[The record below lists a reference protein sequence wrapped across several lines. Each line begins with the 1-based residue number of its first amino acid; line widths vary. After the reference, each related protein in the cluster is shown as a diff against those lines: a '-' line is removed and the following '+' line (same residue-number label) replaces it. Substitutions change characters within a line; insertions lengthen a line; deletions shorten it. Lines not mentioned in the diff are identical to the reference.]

1 MRIVELTDETKN
13 NLLESLLKR
22 SPNSYGQYEKTVNDI
37 IGDVRAR
44 RDEAL
49 FEYTSKCYKG
59 RNRRGLCTA

>member
-1 MRIVELTDETKN
+1 MRIVELTDETKT

-49 FEYTSKCYKG
+49 FEYTSKFDHCEM
-59 RNRRGLCTA
+59 NEPF

>member
-49 FEYTSKCYKG
+49 FEYTS
-59 RNRRGLCTA
+59 